1 MAPAFST
8 DGQRPTINACEFIAL
23 CERLAAEHAS
33 RAPADAEARTR
44 LALQRWRSAGR
55 TARRRSGPATGR
67 R

>member
-1 MAPAFST
+1 MASAFST
-8 DGQRPTINACEFIAL
+8 DGPRPTISACEFIAL

-44 LALQRWRSAGR
+44 LALRRWRSGGR
-55 TARRRSGPATGR
+55 TLRRRSGPETGR